1 MKISA
6 KGDYACKAVLELA
19 ISYPEG
25 RPVQISEIAEKQG
38 IPIKFLEQIL
48 ITLKQGGITK
58 SKRGAVGGY
67 FLARPPEDITVA
79 DIIALTDGPFVHAP
93 CIPQKVDC
101 KNSFDCLFHPLWKE
115 VEKSIAEILGNTN
128 FKVLGEKAR
137 DKEQLMY
144 YI

>member
-19 ISYPEG
+19 VSFDEG

-48 ITLKQGGITK
+48 IILKQGGITK

-67 FLARPPEDITVA
+67 FLARPPENITVA

-93 CIPQKVDC
+93 CIPQKNDC
-101 KNSFDCLFHPLWKE
+101 KSSSDCLFYPLWE
-115 VEKSIAEILGNTN
+115 ELEKNIAEILGKTN
-128 FKVLGEKAR
+128 FKELSDKAR
-137 DKEQLMY
+137 SKEQLMY

>member
-19 ISYPEG
+19 INHHEG
-25 RPVQISEIAEKQG
+25 KPIQIGEIAEKQN

-48 ITLKQGGITK
+48 ILLKQGGITK

-67 FLARPPEDITVA
+67 FLAKDPKDITVA
-79 DIIALTDGPFVHAP
+79 NIISLTDGPFVHAP
-93 CIPQKVDC
+93 CIPEKKECEKSD
-101 KNSFDCLFHPLWKE
+101 SCLFHPLWKE
-115 VEKSIAEILGNTN
+115 VEVSISNILGSVN
-128 FKVLGEKAR
+128 FEELSEKAR
-137 DKEQLMY
+137 QTEQIMY

>member
-19 ISYPEG
+19 INHQEG
-25 RPVQISEIAEKQG
+25 RPMQISEIAERQR

-48 ITLKQGGITK
+48 ILLKQGGITK

-67 FLARPPEDITVA
+67 YLAKEPKEISVA

-93 CIPQKVDC
+93 CIPTKGECDKSC
-101 KNSFDCLFHPLWKE
+101 DCLFHPLWKR
-115 VEKSIAEILGNTN
+115 VEISIGEILGQVN
-128 FKVLGEKAR
+128 FQDLA
-137 DKEQLMY
+137 DKSKESDQIMY

>member
-19 ISYPEG
+19 LNYHENK
-25 RPVQISEIAEKQG
+25 PVQISEIAERQG

-67 FLARPPEDITVA
+67 FLAKHPEEITVA
-79 DIIALTDGPFVHAP
+79 DIITLTDGPFVHAP
-93 CIPQKVDC
+93 CIPQKIDC
-101 KNSFDCLFHPLWKE
+101 KNSSDCLFHPLWKD
-115 VEKSIAEILGNTN
+115 VENSIAEILSSTN
-128 FKVLGEKAR
+128 FQTLSERAR
-137 DKEQLMY
+137 SKEQLMY